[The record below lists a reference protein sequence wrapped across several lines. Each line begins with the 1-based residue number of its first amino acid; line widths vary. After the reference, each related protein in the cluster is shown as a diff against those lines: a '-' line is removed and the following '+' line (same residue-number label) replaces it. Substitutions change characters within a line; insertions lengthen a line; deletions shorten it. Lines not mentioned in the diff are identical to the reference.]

1 MITGVTDMAG
11 TLILFPG
18 QGSQAVGMAEHLWE
32 YPVARAAFAE
42 ATEVLGWDIGGL
54 CRHGSMEE
62 LTRTDRT
69 QLAVL
74 TCSVATWRVLEEAGV
89 GFARA
94 AGHSL
99 GEYSA
104 LVAAGNLSFADALHV
119 VEARGRAMQ
128 VCADERGGTMAA
140 VIGLDTEAV
149 EQACASAGEVWVAN
163 YNSPGQ
169 IVISGSV
176 EGVRAAGEAATAAGA
191 KRVIPLQVAGAFHTP
206 LMAGAAKALSQALS
220 EVTFVPGTGTFFS
233 TTEVRTPEAGEL
245 AEIMAR
251 QLMSPVRFSQSMEAL
266 LQDQDPPAAALEVGP
281 GNVLSGLLRRIARDM
296 PAVSTGDGESLRSAL
311 EGHRAGGGAR

>member
-1 MITGVTDMAG
+1 MAD

-18 QGSQAVGMAEHLWE
+18 QGSQAVGMAEYLWE
-32 YPVARAAFAE
+32 HPSARAAFAE
-42 ATEVLGWDIGGL
+42 ATEVLGWDIGEL

-74 TCSVATWRVLEEAGV
+74 TCSVAVWRVLAEAGV
-89 GFARA
+89 RCSTA

-104 LVAAGNLSFADALHV
+104 LVATGNLSFADALHV

-128 VCADERGGTMAA
+128 ACADERGGTMAA

-149 EQACASAGEVWVAN
+149 EKACASVVDAWVAN

-169 IVISGSV
+169 VVISGSI

-191 KRVIPLQVAGAFHTP
+191 KRVLPLAVAGAFHTP

-220 EVTFVPGTGTFFS
+220 EVTFVAGIGTFFS
-233 TTEVRTPEAGEL
+233 TTEVRAPEPGEL
-245 AEIMAR
+245 AEVLAR
-251 QLMSPVRFSQSMEAL
+251 QLMSPVKFSQSMEVL
-266 LQDQDPPAAALEVGP
+266 LQSQEPPSAALEVGP
-281 GNVLSGLLRRIARDM
+281 GNVLSGLMKRIARDL
-296 PAVSTGDGESLRSAL
+296 PVASTGDEESLRKTI
-311 EGHRAGGGAR
+311 EGYVTEGGAE